1 MISVGLIK
9 QSARIGS
16 TVGNEHTFVIY
27 IYIHVRMIIFLVES
41 ENGRVNEVV
50 VVEEEEEEEE
60 EEEDK
65 KEEEDG
71 KLLS

>member
-50 VVEEEEEEEE
+50 VEEEEEEE